1 MIRAFPYVPL
11 GGQIRIGIAIFS
23 YDGEVNFGITGDY
36 DTTPDIDV
44 LAGGSRTAWPRCS
57 SCLPEPCPGVRS
69 SRRP

>member
-36 DTTPDIDV
+36 DTTEDLDV
-44 LAGGSRTAWPRCS
+44 LTTGIEDGMSQMLKLS
-57 SCLPEPCPGVRS
+57 E
-69 SRRP
+69 

>member
-1 MIRAFPYVPL
+1 MVRAFPYVPL

-44 LAGGSRTAWPRCS
+44 LAHGIEDGMAQ
-57 SCLPEPCPGVRS
+57 LLKD
-69 SRRP
+69 